1 MISPL
6 VGEDSNHGGNEEL
19 FPATNQGGNLQFG
32 LRVSI
37 STCVR
42 RIIWFGP
49 AAGGIGPDFY
59 RDPKGHP
66 SASLRTAPTQ
76 VRSPAGCGGEGIDLK
91 IDRVTQTKVGESLNV
106 APLVGDQTAASKI
119 WVRISS
125 YHLLLLT
132 MIGIINLCRE

>member
-19 FPATNQGGNLQFG
+19 VPATNHGGNLQFG

-49 AAGGIGPDFY
+49 AARLGSW
-59 RDPKGHP
+59 H
-66 SASLRTAPTQ
+66 
-76 VRSPAGCGGEGIDLK
+76 
-91 IDRVTQTKVGESLNV
+91 TKQSEDNTLFS
-106 APLVGDQTAASKI
+106 
-119 WVRISS
+119 
-125 YHLLLLT
+125 
-132 MIGIINLCRE
+132 